1 MLESNIFKQFIY
13 GINRKEHIRNES
25 EKVERYK
32 QEKAHRKENVEKERR
47 KKKAGKF
54 LTWAVILAVCGGIG
68 GAIGVAVGVG
78 GGSAAANALGYP
90 ARASVSSIIIALVF
104 SMSIGV
110 FFGYY
115 PANKAAKMDPI
126 EALRYE

>member
-1 MLESNIFKQFIY
+1 MSQ
-13 GINRKEHIRNES
+13 

-68 GAIGVAVGVG
+68 GAIGVTFYNDYQAKLAARPNYAREEMVVSDLTGVL
-78 GGSAAANALGYP
+78 AET
-90 ARASVSSIIIALVF
+90 
-104 SMSIGV
+104 
-110 FFGYY
+110 
-115 PANKAAKMDPI
+115 
-126 EALRYE
+126 EAETVAE